1 MAAKRRHWKQKDGR
15 FWARI
20 SIPVALRPIF
30 DGKTQLTEPLG
41 GDLRVADK
49 NHAAA
54 LARLQEKIENAR
66 SKLGSATTPA
76 MSEPML
82 RALTPADNERAGWLH
97 YTGMLQADERNRA
110 SMPTPA
116 DIDEELE
123 KSMQIS
129 DTADFSN
136 PSVVFNR
143 FTDYELKLGARD
155 FDAQRRTRRLAAL
168 RSAVTTADT
177 RLVDDIVQQYVDE
190 QKLLVEPRSSKW
202 RMLAHT
208 LTRAEIEALQRTLE
222 RDSGIFNDTPS
233 DAIVKPPV
241 ASQEIPDPV
250 PLQKLFD
257 DYIATRQAIGKHRD
271 GGANWQNVIVGLIK
285 FLGHSDARKITKR
298 NLLDWR
304 DALMASGK
312 SAKTVSDKHLAAVSA
327 VLRWASE
334 NDHLPT
340 NEVKTVRQQVPRKV
354 QTREKGYTTEEAV
367 RILKASLS
375 HMPSFRANPANRTS
389 EHITAARRWV
399 PLLCAFTGARPSEM
413 TQLRKE
419 DVREEGGRWILRIS
433 PDAGTVKTGQYR
445 DVPLHHQVIALGFMS
460 FLMAAKQGPLFHRA
474 KLQSQFIA
482 HSQTTAGRLTEWLH
496 SLDLVPSEVQPNYG
510 WRHRF
515 KTLGR
520 DLGASDRVL
529 DAIQGHPGR
538 TASDAYGDVTI
549 TAKLR
554 VIDNLS
560 DYDVTN

>member
-1 MAAKRRHWKQKDGR
+1 MAAKRRHWKEKDGR

-20 SIPVALRPIF
+20 SIPFALRPTF

-49 NHAAA
+49 NHATA
-54 LARLQEKIENAR
+54 LARLQGKIENAR
-66 SKLGSATTPA
+66 SMLGSATTPA
-76 MSEPML
+76 MSEPTL

-97 YTGMLQADERNRA
+97 YTTLLQADERNRA
-110 SMPTPA
+110 SMLTPA
-116 DIDEELE
+116 EIDEELE
-123 KSMQIS
+123 KSMRIS
-129 DTADFSN
+129 DIGDCSN

-177 RLVDDIVQQYVDE
+177 RLVDDVVQQYVDG
-190 QKLLVEPRSSKW
+190 QKLLVEPRSSEW

-208 LTRAEIEALQRTLE
+208 LTRVEIEALQRTLE

-233 DAIVKPPV
+233 DAIVKPPA
-241 ASQEIPDPV
+241 ASQEILDPV

-367 RILKASLS
+367 KVLKASLK
-375 HMPSFRANPANRTS
+375 HMPAERVNPSNRES
-389 EHITAARRWV
+389 AHITAAKRWV
-399 PLLCAFTGARPSEM
+399 PLLCAFTGARITEM

-419 DVREEGGRWILRIS
+419 DVRQEGERWIIRIS
-433 PDAGTVKTGQYR
+433 PEAGTVKTGQYR
-445 DVPLHHQVIALGFMS
+445 DVPLHVQVIELGFQS
-460 FLMAAKQGPLFHRA
+460 FVEAAENGPLFHGA
-474 KLQSQFIA
+474 KAPSKYVAGSQA
-482 HSQTTAGRLTEWLH
+482 TAGRLSKWLH
-496 SLDLVPSEVQPNYG
+496 DLNLVPTGLQPSYG

-515 KTLGR
+515 KTLGL
-520 DLGASDRVL
+520 DTGASDRVL
-529 DAIQGHPGR
+529 NGIQGHPGK
-538 TASDAYGDVTI
+538 TASDGYGDVTI
-549 TAKLR
+549 AAKLR
-554 VIDNLS
+554 VIDGLSAYDLS
-560 DYDVTN
+560 D